1 MQDFDAADA
10 PALAALTTAVG
21 WPHTVD
27 DWRGFLAVGEVF
39 GHREVLDGSAAAGSA
54 DLSRPIVSSCALF
67 RFGGEVTS
75 IGLVVVRDTHR
86 GRGLARETMQRCLDT
101 ARAPV
106 VTLIATAFGLPVYLH
121 MGFVTVAHVLRMV
134 GEPCWPGSV
143 SEDEAAGMGRRAG
156 AAPARIEPYRGTVL
170 PQLIDL
176 DALASGCERG
186 AMLESMIVRSP
197 CVRVALGAEG
207 EPLGF
212 AVANVKLGLTYVG
225 PVVAPSTSV
234 ALALIRAV
242 AASVPGK
249 LRVDVPATQSE
260 TLGALEAV
268 GFAMASR
275 DPVMTLKGVA
285 LPGERELVHS
295 ISYQAF
301 G

>member
-1 MQDFDAADA
+1 
-10 PALAALTTAVG
+10 VE
-21 WPHTVD
+21 
-27 DWRGFLAVGEVF
+27 DWQGFLAVGEVF
-39 GHREVLDGSAAAGSA
+39 GHRDVQEVGASGRGTGTRATPDPPS
-54 DLSRPIVSSCALF
+54 IVSSCALF

-106 VTLIATAFGLPVYLH
+106 VTLIATPFGLPVYLH
-121 MGFVTVAHVLRMV
+121 MGFVTVAHVLRMI
-134 GEPCWPGSV
+134 GAPRWPEAS
-143 SEDEAAGMGRRAG
+143 SEDEP
-156 AAPARIEPYRGTVL
+156 PAIEPYRAALL

-186 AMLESMIVRSP
+186 AMLESMILRSP

-212 AVANVKLGLTYVG
+212 AVANVKLGLCYIG
-225 PVVAPSTSV
+225 PVVAPSTRV
-234 ALALIRAV
+234 ALALLRAV
-242 AASVPGK
+242 AARVPGK
-249 LRVDVPATQSE
+249 LRVDVPAAQRE
-260 TLGALEAV
+260 TLAALEAA

-275 DPVMTLKGVA
+275 DPVMTLGGVA
-285 LPGERELVHS
+285 LPGERELVHA